1 MRLLPTSKYTWAS
14 ACYLHG
20 LPPCGYCARFW
31 QGASQIL
38 GITRLNIEEPA
49 SEWQTLKDD
58 GCGVIVLRDGQ
69 PQNPR
74 QRFSAEMADPA
85 EPGDG
90 TVPAERS
97 AQEPVRQGKA
107 RIAYQQTG
115 YEHQESFK
123 DDAVI
128 SSTLHAVCKIALQ
141 SFTWKTCS

>member
-1 MRLLPTSKYTWAS
+1 MTWQTSS
-14 ACYLHG
+14 APFLG
-20 LPPCGYCARFW
+20 G
-31 QGASQIL
+31 GASQIL

-85 EPGDG
+85 EPGHG
-90 TVPAERS
+90 TVPAERT

-115 YEHQESFK
+115 YEHQDSFK
-123 DDAVI
+123 DDAVMT
-128 SSTLHAVCKIALQ
+128 STLHAVCKIALQ